1 MLLYACSDLLW
12 ASKIKST
19 AESLGLPCRPAR
31 NGEMLSAR
39 LAESPVKAMLIDLT
53 SEHAWTLLD
62 SLRGPKA
69 IEGGS
74 RVTVLCFG
82 PHVEADAF
90 RRASEMGAI
99 VLTRG
104 GLAANLPRVLTALA
118 SGEAVTSSMA
128 E

>member
-19 AESLGLPCRPAR
+19 AESLDLACRPAR
-31 NGEMLSAR
+31 NAEMLSAR
-39 LAESPVKAMLIDLT
+39 LADSPVRAILIDLT
-53 SEHAWTLLD
+53 AEHAWTLLEL
-62 SLRGPKA
+62 LRGASP
-69 IEGGS
+69 IEGS
-74 RVTVLCFG
+74 ASIAVLCFG

-90 RRASEMGAI
+90 RRASGMGAI

-104 GLAANLPRVLTALA
+104 GLAADLPRVLTALA
-118 SGEAVTSSMA
+118 SGAGVTSNLA